1 MSWQLPEG
9 HLHFSPSWLWAPAWR
24 TLSGGFFPTSIYQ
37 IRLLHMFISGW
48 QIEQAPCCC
57 LCLLPARGATTSADF
72 FHYGTPHQNR
82 RKQCGNQRGGLVWAV
97 SLQLLL
103 MSCNLEQREAM
114 PAQGNCCCLVHSP
127 ANGGGGGIRSSVL
140 ISKRTKEAEGD
151 SVKDDLCALP
161 T

>member
-1 MSWQLPEG
+1 MTLSFSMMYAPPIPPHLYLSNKTFSHVHQWVTNWTGTLLLSLSPSSTQCH
-9 HLHFSPSWLWAPAWR
+9 HLH
-24 TLSGGFFPTSIYQ
+24 Q
-37 IRLLHMFISGW
+37 
-48 QIEQAPCCC
+48 
-57 LCLLPARGATTSADF
+57 F
-72 FHYGTPHQNR
+72 FHYGTPHQNHK
-82 RKQCGNQRGGLVWAV
+82 KQCGNQRGGLVWAV

-114 PAQGNCCCLVHSP
+114 PAQGNCCCLVHSL

-151 SVKDDLCALP
+151 SVKDDLRALP